1 MKDGNSVPSPSR
13 DEEQIALD
21 RDALPPPDGEITA
34 LAYQLWTKR
43 GCPIGSPD
51 DDWFQ
56 AEAELKN
63 KVQAEAATA

>member
-1 MKDGNSVPSPSR
+1 MNNQPPAD
-13 DEEQIALD
+13 EQIALD
-21 RDALPPPDGEITA
+21 DDASQSADHGIAA
-34 LAYQLWTKR
+34 LAYHLWMER

-63 KVQAEAATA
+63 KAKAAAA

>member
-1 MKDGNSVPSPSR
+1 MHRPSR
-13 DEEQIALD
+13 NNEQVVSD
-21 RDALPPPDGEITA
+21 RDGSQPPNREIAA
-34 LAYQLWTKR
+34 LAYHLWTER

-63 KVQAEAATA
+63 TIQVETATA